1 MNEFEFNTI
10 NVYGLSTGLNTP
22 AAKKQIRKKFDEPKT
37 PKCNLN
43 YISKLEIF
51 WKNGRV
57 SVVSCSIIA
66 EIADRWSQRGFSI
79 QIEQVL
85 MMLSPD
91 KKSSI
96 KGGEPD
102 T

>member
-1 MNEFEFNTI
+1 MNKFEFNTI
-10 NVYGLSTGLNTP
+10 NVYGLSTSLNTP
-22 AAKKQIRKKFDEPKT
+22 AAKNQIRKKFDEPKT

-66 EIADRWSQRGFSI
+66 DRWSQRGFSI

-91 KKSSI
+91 KKSPI
-96 KGGEPD
+96 KGGKPD

>member
-1 MNEFEFNTI
+1 MNE
-10 NVYGLSTGLNTP
+10 
-22 AAKKQIRKKFDEPKT
+22 
-37 PKCNLN
+37 
-43 YISKLEIF
+43 
-51 WKNGRV
+51 RV
-57 SVVSCSIIA
+57 SVVSCSI
-66 EIADRWSQRGFSI
+66 IADRWSQRGFSI

-96 KGGEPD
+96 KGGKLD